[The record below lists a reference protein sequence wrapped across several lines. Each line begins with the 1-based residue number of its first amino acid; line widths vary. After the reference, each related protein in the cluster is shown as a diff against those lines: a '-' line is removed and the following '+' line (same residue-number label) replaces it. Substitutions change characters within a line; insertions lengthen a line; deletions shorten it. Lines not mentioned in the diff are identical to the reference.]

1 VSAGHALVTGACGGI
16 GGAVGDLLHARGWR
30 VTGLDVRPRPPG
42 QVATEDWLAV
52 EVDVADRR
60 ALREAVTAARAAGP
74 ITAIVHAAA
83 VQPVGP
89 AGGLDLDVWQRC
101 LQVNVLALEQLV
113 AECLDDLRRAHGAVV
128 AVSSVHARAT
138 TRDMAAYATSKA
150 ALEGWT
156 RAAALDL
163 APDVR
168 VNAVAPGA
176 VNTPMLVEGF
186 VRRAGEGSVEQ
197 AMSLLAGRTPLGV
210 VAQPVQLARLVA
222 ALLDDDVTGF
232 VTGAV
237 FAADGGAL
245 LKLGTE

>member
-1 VSAGHALVTGACGGI
+1 MNPGHVLVTGASGGI
-16 GGAVGDLLHARGWR
+16 GGAVGDVLHAQGWR
-30 VTGLDVRPRPPG
+30 VTGLDVRPAGPDRAAG
-42 QVATEDWLAV
+42 RRQALQ
-52 EVDVADRR
+52 VDVADRR
-60 ALREAVTAARAAGP
+60 ALEEALAVARAAGP
-74 ITAIVHAAA
+74 VTAVVHAAA
-83 VQPVGP
+83 VQPIGPVGSV
-89 AGGLDLDVWQRC
+89 GLDDWERC
-101 LQVNVLALEQLV
+101 LRVNVLALEQIV
-113 AECLDDLRRAHGAVV
+113 ATCLDDLRRARGAVV
-128 AVSSVHARAT
+128 AISSVHARAT

-176 VNTPMLVEGF
+176 VRTSMLVDGF
-186 VRRAGEGSVEQ
+186 VRRCDDGTVDE
-197 AMSLLAGRTPLGV
+197 AMSLLAARTPLGV
-210 VAQPVQLARLVA
+210 IAEPVQLARLVA

-232 VTGAV
+232 VTGTV

>member
-1 VSAGHALVTGACGGI
+1 LSPGHALVTGAAGGI
-16 GGAVGDLLHARGWR
+16 GGAVCDVLHERGWR
-30 VTGLDVRPRPPG
+30 VTGLDLLAKPDG
-42 QVATEDWLAV
+42 DGADWQCLQ
-52 EVDVADRR
+52 VDVTDRR
-60 ALREAVTAARAAGP
+60 ALEERVAAARVKAP
-74 ITAIVHAAA
+74 ITAVVHAAA
-83 VQPVGP
+83 VQPIGP
-89 AGGLDLDVWQRC
+89 SGGLDLEVWEHC
-101 LQVNVLALEQLV
+101 LRVNVLAIEHLV
-113 AECLDDLRRAHGAVV
+113 SACLDDLRLTRGAVV

-138 TRDMAAYATSKA
+138 TREMAAYATSKA

-176 VNTPMLVEGF
+176 VHTPMLVDGF
-186 VRRAGEGSVEQ
+186 VRHSDEVSVEE
-197 AMSLLAGRTPLGV
+197 AMSLLAARTPLGV
-210 VAQPVQLARLVA
+210 IAQPRQLARLIA

-232 VTGAV
+232 VTGTV

>member
-1 VSAGHALVTGACGGI
+1 MSAGHVLVTGASGGI
-16 GGAVGDLLHARGWR
+16 GGAVSDVLHARGWQ

-42 QVATEDWLAV
+42 TIASEDWQAV

-60 ALREAVTAARAAGP
+60 ALSEAVAVARGAGP
-74 ITAIVHAAA
+74 ITALVHAAA

-89 AGGLDLDVWQRC
+89 AGSLGLDVWERC

-138 TRDMAAYATSKA
+138 TREMAAYATSKA

-163 APDVR
+163 APQVR

-176 VNTPMLVEGF
+176 VHTPMLVEGLG
-186 VRRAGEGSVEQ
+186 RRPEDGSVDQ
-197 AMSLLAGRTPLGV
+197 AISRLAARTPLGV